1 MSIVYSTQPMNSIV
15 DVCFYQHL
23 NPVDIKVKD
32 ICKYAIE
39 NESTQLE
46 IIEMCSYMYG
56 MFEDILA
63 HSNNSVE
70 KYNSTIMM
78 NEFDA
83 VFDFIE
89 KPNFHK
95 YIYELADE
103 PLPIINAMVS
113 QTVDA
118 DEESIPVSPI
128 TYARIIP
135 QDNDS
140 IEDDSYSKLEGW
152 TSTTYTNLCV
162 NTGTNT
168 HDPFLTPTSSPRC
181 EADGPPLLPIRPGF
195 LSTEDDDLDSN
206 EVCFSYEYEIDHF
219 VPAEYYDEH
228 IERETP
234 ETVIFRLGDCE

>member
-1 MSIVYSTQPMNSIV
+1 MHTDLFYKHFNNNMPIVYSTQPMDSIV
-15 DVCFYQHL
+15 DLCIYQHL
-23 NPVDIKVKD
+23 NPLDIKVKD

-63 HSNNSVE
+63 HANNSVE
-70 KYNSTIMM
+70 KFNASSMM

-89 KPNFHK
+89 KPNFYKH
-95 YIYELADE
+95 IYELVNE

-113 QTVDA
+113 QSVDT
-118 DEESIPVSPI
+118 EHNEHSIPLSPI
-128 TYARIIP
+128 IYAGVDT
-135 QDNDS
+135 QSNDS
-140 IEDDSYSKLEGW
+140 Y
-152 TSTTYTNLCV
+152 
-162 NTGTNT
+162 
-168 HDPFLTPTSSPRC
+168 LTPPSSPRC

-195 LSTEDDDLDSN
+195 LSAEDDDLDSN

-219 VPAEYYDEH
+219 VPVEYYDEH

-234 ETVIFRLGDCE
+234 ETVIFHLSDDK

>member
-1 MSIVYSTQPMNSIV
+1 MSIVYSTQPMDSIV
-15 DVCFYQHL
+15 NLCFYQYL
-23 NPVDIKVKD
+23 NPLDIKVKD

-39 NESTQLE
+39 NELTQLE

-63 HSNNSVE
+63 HANNSVE
-70 KYNSTIMM
+70 KFNASSMM

-89 KPNFHK
+89 KPNFYK

-113 QTVDA
+113 QTIAVDE
-118 DEESIPVSPI
+118 DEHTLPLSPI
-128 TYARIIP
+128 IYADVVP
-135 QDNDS
+135 QDN
-140 IEDDSYSKLEGW
+140 
-152 TSTTYTNLCV
+152 
-162 NTGTNT
+162 NTQRN
-168 HDPFLTPTSSPRC
+168 DPYLTPPSSPRC

-195 LSTEDDDLDSN
+195 LSAEDDDLDSN

-228 IERETP
+228 NERETP
-234 ETVIFRLGDCE
+234 ETVIFHLSDDE